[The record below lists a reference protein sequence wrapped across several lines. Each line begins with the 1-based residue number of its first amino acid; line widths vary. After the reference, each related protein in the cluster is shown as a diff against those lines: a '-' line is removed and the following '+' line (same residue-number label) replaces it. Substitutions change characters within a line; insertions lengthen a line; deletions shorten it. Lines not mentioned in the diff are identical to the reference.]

1 MGGGGWPSPTS
12 RKAEKGV
19 GTLTWLILKI
29 VFLRCLVYLL
39 IQCLIVKWIVHAYYY
54 FFVQIVRKTMKGPLY
69 VLWHSVARHLNY
81 CWPHTYFF
89 FILNIQEHWSPPIIM
104 IIYIYIKKM
113 GSERKL
119 NICDFQWK
127 LVVICLVI
135 RFTHNN
141 ADTPCCS
148 WNENIYASLVS
159 PSWSHV
165 DGSLLSG

>member
-39 IQCLIVKWIVHAYYY
+39 IQCLIVKWIVHIIIFLFKSFEKQWKVHFMSSSSLLPGTWITVGRTYA
-54 FFVQIVRKTMKGPLY
+54 FSLFWISRNIDPHLL
-69 VLWHSVARHLNY
+69 LWL
-81 CWPHTYFF
+81 
-89 FILNIQEHWSPPIIM
+89 
-104 IIYIYIKKM
+104 YIYIKKM
-113 GSERKL
+113 GSERKF
-119 NICDFQWK
+119 NICDVQWK

-141 ADTPCCS
+141 ADTPCS
-148 WNENIYASLVS
+148 WTENIYASLVS